1 MVKKTKTP
9 RKAAPRAAAPK
20 KVYRRRAKSGVQYIP
35 AAMAT
40 VGLVAANAD
49 NIKHVMNNIQ
59 TNGLT
64 KSAKY
69 YLTNSKGYGRFI
81 GADQLVKDAMYY
93 AGGYVAGE
101 IAKKYAPAVIKTP
114 MGKLAKKIP
123 RL

>member
-1 MVKKTKTP
+1 MVKKTATS

-35 AAMAT
+35 AAMA
-40 VGLVAANAD
+40 LVAANAD
-49 NIKHVMNNIQ
+49 NIKHVVNNIQ
-59 TNGLT
+59 THGLT

-101 IAKKYAPAVIKTP
+101 IAKKYAPSVIKTP

-123 RL
+123 RF